1 MLRLMVLLVLG
12 AVTAASASAQQLLKV
27 VQPVWTAL
35 TQEEKDSVQK
45 RFLVEVAQPES
56 FGVIIDTQG
65 VDESTQGTTAGA
77 ALGSAI
83 GSAMYVD
90 RAFNNQNYSAKSHL
104 GAVLLGGL
112 LGSALD
118 AKPVQQFHYRYAVR
132 FLNGNIN
139 YFDVV
144 SSDPFRH
151 PVGVCVAVPAVFML
165 PDQGLCTQTVA
176 LFRSTYLGTPAPAL
190 SASQPATVVVVPQG
204 APVVAPTEPAGA
216 AVMQAVSAP
225 GGPAPSPELV
235 FCKLNTLAP
244 VRTTAEKC
252 TLINGR
258 IVNE

>member
-12 AVTAASASAQQLLKV
+12 AVTATGASAQQLLKV
-27 VQPVWTAL
+27 VQPVWAAL

-65 VDESTQGTTAGA
+65 VNESTPGTNAGA

-83 GSAMYVD
+83 GSATYVD

-144 SSDPFRH
+144 SADPFRH
-151 PVGVCVAVPAVFML
+151 PAGVCVEVPAVFML

-176 LFRSTYLGTPAPAL
+176 LFRGAYLGTPAPAVPVPP
-190 SASQPATVVVVPQG
+190 PATVVVMPQV
-204 APVVAPTEPAGA
+204 APVVAPAGPA
-216 AVMQAVSAP
+216 VTQAVSAP
-225 GGPAPSPELV
+225 GGSAPSPEFV
-235 FCKLNTLAP
+235 MCKLNTLAP